1 MIIIGRDGMC
11 RRHFGY
17 NNLTLINSTLL
28 GTVEVTASFWILEIA
43 ALLI

>member
-1 MIIIGRDGMC
+1 MGRC
-11 RRHFGY
+11 HFRY

-28 GTVEVTASFWILEIA
+28 GTVEITASFWILEIA